1 MTYQEILEQGP
12 RLFRSLL
19 QGMPCVQRHGL

>member
-1 MTYQEILEQGP
+1 MTYQEILEQARACSGP
-12 RLFRSLL
+12 LL